1 MFTFTTL
8 KRGQTSDTRGL
19 AVFVDVLGVH
29 PRITRLTNAAYGGEG
44 TELMTRSEQVVLVLG
59 VVGYLL
65 FVSLVGLARGG
76 GD

>member
-1 MFTFTTL
+1 
-8 KRGQTSDTRGL
+8 
-19 AVFVDVLGVH
+19 
-29 PRITRLTNAAYGGEG
+29 
-44 TELMTRSEQVVLVLG
+44 MTRSEQVVLVLG